1 MPGPSTNGHA
11 LSRTRISELLR
22 IATAGSVDDG
32 KSTLIGRLLY
42 DSKQIFADQLEHVV
56 ETSERRGD
64 GYLNLALLTDG
75 LRAEREQGIT
85 IDVAYRYFQTPR
97 RKFIIADTPGHE
109 QYTRNMVTGAST
121 ADLSIVLVDARKGVS
136 EQTRRHLAIAS
147 LLRIPHV
154 VVCVNK
160 MDLVDHDEAV
170 FDAIAEELTDWAA
183 RLDVWDITFIPI
195 SALHGDN
202 VVDRSH
208 SMDWYGGPS
217 LLYHLE
223 HLVIS
228 TDRNLVDVR
237 FPVQWVI
244 RPMDPEHPDYRG
256 YAGQVAAGL
265 IQPGD
270 EVMVLPGGQRTRI
283 AAIDSY
289 DGELD
294 VAFPTMSVTLRLTD
308 DIDISRG
315 DMIVNT
321 DDPPVPGR
329 DLEAMV
335 CWMSSEPMR
344 LGGKYAIKH
353 TTRSAR
359 AIVEQLEYRVDV
371 NTLEHVETDH
381 LVLNE
386 IGRVH
391 LRLSH
396 PVMVDRYRRNRTTG
410 SFILIDEATN
420 DTVGAGMLVHASSQ

>member
-1 MPGPSTNGHA
+1 
-11 LSRTRISELLR
+11 
-22 IATAGSVDDG
+22 V
-32 KSTLIGRLLY
+32 
-42 DSKQIFADQLEHVV
+42 
-56 ETSERRGD
+56 
-64 GYLNLALLTDG
+64 
-75 LRAEREQGIT
+75 
-85 IDVAYRYFQTPR
+85 
-97 RKFIIADTPGHE
+97 
-109 QYTRNMVTGAST
+109 
-121 ADLSIVLVDARKGVS
+121 
-136 EQTRRHLAIAS
+136 
-147 LLRIPHV
+147 
-154 VVCVNK
+154 
-160 MDLVDHDEAV
+160 
-170 FDAIAEELTDWAA
+170 
-183 RLDVWDITFIPI
+183 
-195 SALHGDN
+195 
-202 VVDRSH
+202 
-208 SMDWYGGPS
+208 
-217 LLYHLE
+217 
-223 HLVIS
+223 
-228 TDRNLVDVR
+228 
-237 FPVQWVI
+237 
-244 RPMDPEHPDYRG
+244 
-256 YAGQVAAGL
+256 

-289 DGELD
+289 DGELEA
-294 VAFPTMSVTLRLTD
+294 AFPSMSVALRLTD

-329 DLEAMV
+329 DLESMV
-335 CWMSSEPMR
+335 CWMSSEPMK

-371 NTLEHVETDH
+371 NTLEHVEADQ